1 MKITGPQIITELRQK
16 LRFNMG
22 RHLYGV
28 LGTYT
33 QLTQFEQGDLAQAQT
48 PHGNP
53 FPQPINLNR
62 ELLARIGDDDLR
74 RLVGDEARRPQ
85 AVQRRLGQELDNLLS
100 ELFRKE
106 TGFFGKNPVSRLLVI
121 KQLEITFA
129 YSLDLGVFRTRATD
143 QNHILLLL
151 PGERRGDHITLFHK
165 ADPRY
170 HRSLP
175 TNLIAD
181 NHLWELM
188 D

>member
-1 MKITGPQIITELRQK
+1 MKITGPQIITELREK
-16 LRFNMG
+16 LRFSMG

-28 LGTYT
+28 LGTYG

-74 RLVGDEARRPQ
+74 RLVRDEARRPQ

-100 ELFRKE
+100 ELLQ
-106 TGFFGKNPVSRLLVI
+106 NDHLLI
-121 KQLEITFA
+121 LKQLEITFA
-129 YSLDLGVFRTRATD
+129 YSLDLGVFRTRATN
-143 QNHILLLL
+143 QNHILLLF
-151 PGERRGDHITLFHK
+151 PGERRGEHITLFHK

-181 NHLWELM
+181 NHLWELK
-188 D
+188 DD